1 MALVELADIRHC
13 LEGAVPSIIATCDDA
28 GVPNLSFVSQVHYLD
43 ARHVALTFQFFN
55 KTYSNIRENPQA
67 TVYVTDPET
76 AAQYRL
82 ILMFRESQ
90 TEGPLFNALKAKLSG
105 IAAHTGMSG
114 VFRLRGVDIY
124 QVIDIHCVV
133 AGDASLAP
141 ARHYHLAALREIFTL
156 LSSCQDL
163 GALFDATLLAV
174 CKHLGI
180 GQAALLMLDERG
192 DTLYTV
198 SSRGFKVS
206 GVGAEV
212 PLGYGIIGLCAAEKL
227 PIRIAFGASEYSY
240 RNAIVH
246 FSRDADS
253 AGRLET
259 AIPFPELSAPSSQL
273 AVPVCMDGRLLGV
286 LYVESETR
294 RRFGYEDED
303 ALMLVAQ
310 QLAARHALLACAESQ
325 DADAVELPEDGVP
338 VRDGHPLRVRY
349 YPANHS
355 VFLDN
360 DYLIKGVAGA
370 ILWRILQQWQDKG
383 REHFSNRELR
393 LDPHLGLPEIS
404 DNLEARLILLQKR
417 LVERSAP
424 VRIEKTGR
432 GRFALR
438 LARPVQLTCET
449 E

>member
-1 MALVELADIRHC
+1 MSIELADIRHC
-13 LEGAVPSIIATCDDA
+13 FEGAVPSTIATCDEQ
-28 GVPNLSFVSQVHYLD
+28 GNPNISFVSQVHYLD

-55 KTYSNIRENPQA
+55 KTHSNIRENPQA
-67 TVYVTDPET
+67 AVYVTDPDT

-90 TEGPLFNALKAKLSG
+90 TDGPLFSALKAKLAG
-105 IAAHTGMSG
+105 IAAHTGMTG
-114 VFRLRGVDIY
+114 VFRLKGVDIY
-124 QVIDIHCVV
+124 RVIDIQCVV
-133 AGDASLAP
+133 PGDVTLAP
-141 ARHYHLAALREIFTL
+141 PRHYQLPALRDIVSRLAACTELAELVDTTL
-156 LSSCQDL
+156 S
-163 GALFDATLLAV
+163 AV
-174 CKHLGI
+174 CQQLAI

-198 SSRGFKVS
+198 SSVGFRVS

-212 PLGYGIIGLCAAEKL
+212 PLGYGVVGLCAAQRL

-246 FSRDADS
+246 FSRDA
-253 AGRLET
+253 AGAGELET

-273 AVPVCMDGRLLGV
+273 AVPLCLDQRLLGV

-303 ALMLVAQ
+303 SLMLVAHYF
-310 QLAARHALLACAESQ
+310 AARFAMLANAESQ
-325 DADAVELPEDGVP
+325 ENGVDAPAVPDH
-338 VRDGHPLRVRY
+338 RAYAGHPLQVRY

-355 VFLDN
+355 VFLN
-360 DYLIKGVAGA
+360 HDYLIKGVAGA
-370 ILWRILQQWQDKG
+370 ILWRILQQWQESG
-383 REHFSNRELR
+383 REDFNNRELR
-393 LDPHLGLPEIS
+393 LDPKLGLPELA

-417 LVERSAP
+417 LAERDAP
-424 VRIEKTGR
+424 LRLEKTGR

-438 LARPVQLTCET
+438 CLRPVELVCQRD
-449 E
+449 